1 MKLQISALL
10 AALAIIPFQTSCE
23 RHPASETIAG
33 HAEKA
38 KAAEAQAK
46 EKATQKE
53 ATDPN
58 APSYFPEKKN

>member
-10 AALAIIPFQTSCE
+10 AALAIIPFQTGCE
-23 RHPASETIAG
+23 RHPASETIPG

-38 KAAEAQAK
+38 KSSEAQAK

>member
-10 AALAIIPFQTSCE
+10 AALAIIPFQTGCE
-23 RHPASETIAG
+23 RHPASETISG
-33 HAEKA
+33 HAEKV
-38 KAAEAQAK
+38 KASEVQAK

-58 APSYFPEKKN
+58 APSFFPEKKN